1 VAILFLLGFLTQAE
15 TIGFAKLSELANAR
29 RQNSSR
35 GSASGVAI
43 VAQAILPVLFPLTL

>member
-15 TIGFAKLSELANAR
+15 TIGFAELSELANAR
-29 RQNSSR
+29 RQNPSR

-43 VAQAILPVLFPLTL
+43 VAQAILPALFLLTL